1 MLLGY
6 SKQAYHKGC
15 RSEHLRRQREAQA
28 QACVLEKVAAI
39 RSDMPRIGTRKLHYL
54 LKKDSCCAA
63 MGRDRLFDCLRENG
77 MLVARRRKYVRT
89 TDSSQWRRQYGNLV
103 EGSVP
108 GKPEEVLVADITYFE
123 TEEEGHVYGH
133 LLSDAYSKRIMGYA
147 VEKDMSAGTT
157 LKALEM
163 AVGRRQYDHEMV
175 HHSDRGLQYCSR
187 LYTEAVKSNKG
198 RMSMTQSGSPYDNAV
213 AERINGILKDEFGLG
228 ERLRNLEEVRRVLE
242 KAVEV
247 YNEKRPHW
255 SCGLLTP
262 NEMHG
267 QQSIPVRTYRKKET
281 G

>member
-1 MLLGY
+1 M
-6 SKQAYHKGC
+6 
-15 RSEHLRRQREAQA
+15 
-28 QACVLEKVAAI
+28 LEKVGAI
-39 RSDMPRIGTRKLHYL
+39 RRDMPRLGTRKLHYL
-54 LKKDSCCAA
+54 LKKDSCCTA

-77 MLVARRRKYVRT
+77 MLVVRRRKYVRT
-89 TDSSQWRRQYGNLV
+89 TDSSQWRRQYGDLAKGRTP
-103 EGSVP
+103 E
-108 GKPEEVLVADITYFE
+108 KPEEVLVADITYFE

-163 AVGRRQYDHEMV
+163 AVAGRQYDHGMV
-175 HHSDRGLQYCSR
+175 HHSDRGSQYCSR
-187 LYTEAVKSNKG
+187 QYTDMVKSSNG
-198 RMSMTQSGSPYDNAV
+198 QVSMTQSGSPYDNAV

-228 ERLRNLEEVRRVLE
+228 GRLKNLEEVRRVLG

-267 QQSIPVRTYRKKET
+267 QQSIPVRTYRKKEA